1 MAREKS
7 YLPPDE
13 ITIEEQD
20 NFEEETVQKSEA
32 DQETIDEFLSQ
43 SIPAR
48 SGSDDQV
55 ALKQPEVTS
64 AQEQGRDT
72 ETEVPVQSTEQ
83 FLESESDIIENQVVA
98 EEKETEQTYTEETES
113 NESTST
119 MVYTVQVG
127 YFSVE
132 DNARGLAEEIENYGF
147 QTYVVRHDGAYKVQ
161 VGAYQREEQAEEAS
175 QELKNLGYEIWVTQ
189 R

>member
-1 MAREKS
+1 MAKEKS

-43 SIPAR
+43 STPAQV
-48 SGSDDQV
+48 GSDEQV
-55 ALKQPEVTS
+55 ALKQPEVS
-64 AQEQGRDT
+64 PAQEQGRDA
-72 ETEVPVQSTEQ
+72 EAEVPVQSTEQ
-83 FLESESDIIENQVVA
+83 SLERESNIIENQVVA
-98 EEKETEQTYTEETES
+98 EEKEPEQTYTEETES
-113 NESTST
+113 NEST

-132 DNARGLAEEIENYGF
+132 NNARGLAEEIENYGF
-147 QTYVVRHDGAYKVQ
+147 QTYVVIHDGAYKVQ
-161 VGAYQREEQAEEAS
+161 VGAYQREEQAKEAS
-175 QELKNLGYEIWVTQ
+175 QELKNIGYEIWVTQ